1 MIEAG
6 FNQTSMIFIDSI
18 YELNDQIS
26 ETERAHLPL
35 SLSLSLYMGETR
47 EGNWMEKNYFSN

>member
-35 SLSLSLYMGETR
+35 SLSLSLHG
-47 EGNWMEKNYFSN
+47 GD